1 MSELQTDPLIG
12 AQFGTC
18 VIDSKIAVGGFG
30 TIYRAR
36 DTNLGILRALKV
48 FHPHLSGQEE
58 FRKRFN
64 VEMQVLANGEWG
76 TASVQREADRLV
88 LDATL
93 GPLEEC
99 WLKIYRLTGGGAM

>member
-1 MSELQTDPLIG
+1 MSR
-12 AQFGTC
+12 C
-18 VIDSKIAVGGFG
+18 HRIALRVG
-30 TIYRAR
+30 
-36 DTNLGILRALKV
+36 DL
-48 FHPHLSGQEE
+48 PD
-58 FRKRFN
+58 N
-64 VEMQVLANGEWG
+64 VEMQVLANGDWG